1 MAKAS
6 SDKKGSNAAL
16 DALLDPKSDFFG
28 GPLEERIRDL
38 CAKVVAAPDRELEP
52 IILELQAALREHA
65 LRLRRMAAENLA
77 GRIQVK
83 RLHQKGIAHQ
93 DLKDTSTTG

>member
-6 SDKKGSNAAL
+6 SDKKGTNAAL
-16 DALLDPKSDFFG
+16 EALLRPKPDLFG
-28 GPLEERIRDL
+28 GPLEDRIRDL
-38 CAKVVAAPDRELEP
+38 CAKVVAAPDSELEP
-52 IILELQAALREHA
+52 IILELQAALRGHA
-65 LRLRRMAAENLA
+65 LRLRQMVAENLA

-83 RLHQKGIAHQ
+83 RLHQKGSAHQ